1 MPHHLSIFSSQ
12 FSSPPAAR
20 HYHPT
25 LSIWLS
31 VDPMSDKYPGVSPYV
46 YCGNNPVRLV
56 DANGR
61 EISTHTDKDGNVL
74 AVYDDGYLGIFK
86 HTDKEVTE
94 FYNGTTFENNLDELV
109 GFTLCTKSFTNGDKI
124 DYGSYEAR
132 DWINAFETSFAN
144 ASVNYLSNVTFYI
157 LNAGNGGIYDPKSY
171 LSNGSQIS
179 DNIYLSPRD
188 LGNFAAGRFGRFMN
202 FSKARTLAS
211 FGAFELA
218 HNNKTQ
224 FLLHY
229 NSYYKKAQ
237 NTIGDNLFFPQQVTY
252 GEKSISNYFQ
262 RLGYENIKTIRD
274 FNSNF
279 DKIWED

>member
-1 MPHHLSIFSSQ
+1 MPHNLSPFNSQ
-12 FSSPPAAR
+12 FSPPAAR
-20 HYHPT
+20 RYNSS

-31 VDPMSDKYPGVSPYV
+31 VDPMVDKYPGVSPYT
-46 YCGNNPVRLV
+46 YCANNPVRLV

-109 GFTLCTKSFTNGDKI
+109 GFTF
-124 DYGSYEAR
+124 
-132 DWINAFETSFAN
+132 
-144 ASVNYLSNVTFYI
+144 
-157 LNAGNGGIYDPKSY
+157 
-171 LSNGSQIS
+171 
-179 DNIYLSPRD
+179 
-188 LGNFAAGRFGRFMN
+188 
-202 FSKARTLAS
+202 
-211 FGAFELA
+211 
-218 HNNKTQ
+218 
-224 FLLHY
+224 
-229 NSYYKKAQ
+229 YKKAQ

-274 FNSNF
+274 LNSNF